1 MELPEEA
8 QKILDG
14 PTPEKGSRLVTL
26 IKVAEILAQGGAT
39 NHEILVVVEKYGSKW
54 RALPPVSRNRFAR
67 YKLLLKVIATV
78 RKRHPSPNEASE

>member
-8 QKILDG
+8 RKILEG
-14 PTPEKGSRLVTL
+14 QTPDKGSRVVTL
-26 IKVAEILAQGGAT
+26 IKVAEILARTGAT

-67 YKLLLKVIATV
+67 YKLLLKIIATA